1 MTLIKSISGIRGT
14 IGGKPGENLTPLDIV
29 KFASAFGVW
38 IKKHNHDKKLSVITG
53 RDSRTSGKMIADL
66 VNNSLL
72 SLGIDVVDIGMV
84 ATPTVEVAVIGT
96 HSAGGIIITASHNPA
111 EWNALKLLNENGEF
125 LSAAD
130 GEEILK
136 MADSCYFIY
145 ASHRNIGYAINDSS
159 WIEKHIEMITG
170 MELTDKDAIKKADFK
185 IVVDCIN
192 SVGAL
197 IIPELLKKLG
207 VEKIVLI
214 NDTPDGNFA
223 RNPEPLPENLTEL
236 SSRVISENA
245 SLGFAVDPDVDR
257 LAIICDDGTIFG
269 EEYTLVSVADYV
281 LQYLPGNTVSNMSSS
296 RALRDITIKRGG
308 QYFTAPVGE
317 INVVEEMKKR
327 NAVIGGE
334 GNGGVIFPAVHY
346 GRDALIGI
354 ALFLSYLA
362 KRGLSCKELRKEYP
376 NYFISKKKIEYDKR
390 IDFKKV
396 KEHLK
401 KEFSDAS
408 IDERDGIRV
417 ECEDWWIHTRVSN
430 TEPIIR
436 IYAEASTPEKADEL
450 TELIISIVKNL

>member
-14 IGGKPGENLTPLDIV
+14 IGGKPAENLTPPDIV
-29 KFASAFGVW
+29 KFTSAFGW
-38 IKKHNHDKKLSVITG
+38 WLKEHNHEKKISVVTG
-53 RDSRTSGKMIADL
+53 RDSRTSGKMIANL
-66 VNNSLL
+66 VNNSLI
-72 SLGIDVVDIGMV
+72 SLGIDVVDIGM
-84 ATPTVEVAVIGT
+84 ASTPTVEVAVTGT

-125 LSAAD
+125 LSATDA
-130 GEEILK
+130 EEILE
-136 MADSCYFIY
+136 MADSDDFIY
-145 ASHRNIGYAINDSS
+145 ASHKNISNIINDSS
-159 WIEKHIEMITG
+159 WIEKHIEMISE

-185 IVVDCIN
+185 VVVDCIN

-214 NDTPDGNFA
+214 NATPDGNFA
-223 RNPEPLPENLTEL
+223 HNPEPLPENLTEL

-257 LAIICDDGTIFG
+257 LAIVCDDGTMFG

-281 LQYLPGNTVSNMSSS
+281 LQYFPGNTVSNMSSS
-296 RALRDITIKRGG
+296 RALRDITIKRCG
-308 QYFTAPVGE
+308 QYFTASVGE
-317 INVVEEMKKR
+317 INVIEEMKKR

-334 GNGGVIFPAVHY
+334 GNGGVIFPAAHY

-376 NYFISKKKIEYDKR
+376 DYFISKKKIEYNKKM
-390 IDFKKV
+390 DFKKL
-396 KEHLK
+396 KEYVK
-401 KEFSDAS
+401 KEFSDS
-408 IDERDGIRV
+408 YIDERDGIRV
-417 ECEDWWIHTRVSN
+417 ENEDWWIHVRVSN

-436 IYAEASTPEKADEL
+436 IYAEASSPEKADEL
-450 TELIISIVKNL
+450 TGLMISIVKNL